1 MVFSS
6 DGNFFRAGENG
17 VAGVSAVSCSSE
29 ESESLFLYPSSTSST
44 SNSEEF
50 LSALLDSNSRRLG
63 RWSLFDDLS
72 VFSTRSIF
80 VDSFK
85 PLVAFLFFEMV
96 AISEDFQG

>member
-29 ESESLFLYPSSTSST
+29 ESESLFLYLSSTSST

-50 LSALLDSNSRRLG
+50 LSALLDSNSRGFG
-63 RWSLFDDLS
+63 RWSFDDSS

-80 VDSFK
+80 ADLFK
-85 PLVAFLFFEMV
+85 PLAAFLFFEMV
-96 AISEDFQG
+96 AIFEHFQG